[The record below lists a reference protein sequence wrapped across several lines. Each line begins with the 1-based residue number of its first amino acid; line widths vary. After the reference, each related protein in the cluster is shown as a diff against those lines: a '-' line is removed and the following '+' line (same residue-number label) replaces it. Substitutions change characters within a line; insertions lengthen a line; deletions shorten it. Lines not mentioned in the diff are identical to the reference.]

1 MKSQKPPKQYASHDR
16 SSYFDDTHPI
26 DIINGLKIFSGNE
39 EMLIMMLEKSFDMS
53 IYKNLKSIK
62 QDFETENLYEVMLR
76 VDNMRYEMNYI

>member
-1 MKSQKPPKQYASHDR
+1 M
-16 SSYFDDTHPI
+16 F
-26 DIINGLKIFSGNE
+26 
-39 EMLIMMLEKSFDMS
+39 IMMLEKSFDMS